1 MRRRILAQGRLLRMG
16 KARRKR
22 RRVLPQLRARKYVF
36 NNPTKRRRKVNQM
49 KKYRHRWSYDPQ
61 AQKKAQLSP
70 LTLAIIIQGAVGTL
84 VVWAI
89 ICLAWLA
96 F

>member
-1 MRRRILAQGRLLRMG
+1 MGRNYLQRRLRQMPECFSHL
-16 KARRKR
+16 
-22 RRVLPQLRARKYVF
+22 RV
-36 NNPTKRRRKVNQM
+36 RRRKIMNQM

-61 AQKKAQLSP
+61 AQKKAQLPP
-70 LTLAIIIQGAVGTL
+70 LTLAIIMQGAVGAI